1 MAAVAV
7 ADGVIGTSGGF
18 VALKNGDGRGAARC
32 LIIMQSQA
40 SSRQS
45 MPMMKLISLLLL
57 PLGITTVLGSSTT
70 IVQNLIRGSALK
82 CLADLGGGL
91 REWCGDRKFVFA
103 AVFYFADTRT

>member
-1 MAAVAV
+1 M

-18 VALKNGDGRGAARC
+18 VALKDGDGRGAW
-32 LIIMQSQA
+32 LIMQA

-91 REWCGDRKFVFA
+91 REWR
-103 AVFYFADTRT
+103 